1 MPKRNSRNEAVLRA
15 GGPVTKDVGGIRRGA
30 SDPGLTACGKD
41 LRHPHVRQPGP
52 PHVPRVAEWVQLVKK
67 QKVCVFV
74 LLEIL
79 ECNPSKQTGR

>member
-1 MPKRNSRNEAVLRA
+1 MS
-15 GGPVTKDVGGIRRGA
+15 G
-30 SDPGLTACGKD
+30 PGLTACGKD
-41 LRHPHVRQPGP
+41 VHQPGP

-79 ECNPSKQTGR
+79 ECNPSNQTGR

>member
-30 SDPGLTACGKD
+30 SGPGLTACGKD
-41 LRHPHVRQPGP
+41 VHQPGP

-79 ECNPSKQTGR
+79 ECNPSNQTGR